1 MKKNLK
7 HLLALCLTLA
17 LVFSLSACGQKADET
32 PNDAQDDQQ
41 TEQEKFTPANYSIAA
56 LKGPT
61 AMGLVKLMK
70 DSESGETTGNEYTFT
85 LAGSADE
92 VTPAL
97 LKGELDM
104 ACVPAN
110 LAAVLY
116 NKTEGEI
123 EVLAVN
129 TLGVLYI
136 VENGESVHSMADL
149 KGKTI
154 VAAGKGSTPEY
165 ALRYLLTENGID
177 PDNDVTID
185 WKSEHSECV
194 AALASGQASVALLP
208 QPFVTVAQSKIEGLR
223 MALDLNAEWDA
234 LDNGSALITGVIVA
248 RRAVVEENP
257 AAVNEFLKEYAASV
271 DYVNANTADAAALIG
286 EYSIVDAAVAEK
298 ALPYCNIVCLTGADL
313 LEALPGYL
321 EVLYN
326 ASPAAVGG
334 EMPGA
339 VPPPYFKERRDD
351 HARKKAERASLGSRF
366 LADRLAACRD
376 GTARGIP
383 ARRAAAPLSRILA
396 RAAHFAG
403 GHGGVLVRHRHVEH
417 AHSGRL
423 FAFLRAGSCA
433 GGAFRAV
440 FARRR
445 AACAARGGGQ
455 DRAGGVVHHSGAYL
469 ALQPNAAA
477 VHRGADGLPARVLKC
492 A

>member
-7 HLLALCLTLA
+7 YLLALCLTLA
-17 LVFSLSACGQKADET
+17 LVFSLAACGQKADET

-41 TEQEKFTPANYSIAA
+41 TEQEEFAPANYSIAA

-136 VENGESVHSMADL
+136 VENGESVQSIADL

-194 AALASGQASVALLP
+194 AALASGQATIALLP

-223 MALDLNAEWDA
+223 MALDLTMLSGTRSITAR
-234 LDNGSALITGVIVA
+234 ALITGVIVA
-248 RRAVVEENP
+248 RREVVEENP
-257 AAVNEFLKEYAASV
+257 AAVDAFLKEYAASV
-271 DYVNANTADAAALIG
+271 DWVNANTADAAALIG
-286 EYSIVDAAVAEK
+286 EYGIVDAAVAEK

-334 EMPGA
+334 EMPDNSF
-339 VPPPYFKERRDD
+339 YF
-351 HARKKAERASLGSRF
+351 A
-366 LADRLAACRD
+366 
-376 GTARGIP
+376 
-383 ARRAAAPLSRILA
+383 
-396 RAAHFAG
+396 
-403 GHGGVLVRHRHVEH
+403 
-417 AHSGRL
+417 
-423 FAFLRAGSCA
+423 
-433 GGAFRAV
+433 
-440 FARRR
+440 
-445 AACAARGGGQ
+445 
-455 DRAGGVVHHSGAYL
+455 
-469 ALQPNAAA
+469 
-477 VHRGADGLPARVLKC
+477 
-492 A
+492 

>member
-7 HLLALCLTLA
+7 SILSLCLALA
-17 LVFSLSACGQKADET
+17 LVFSLTACGQKND
-32 PNDAQDDQQ
+32 DAQDGQQ
-41 TEQEKFTPANYSIAA
+41 TDETEFTPASFSIAA

-61 AMGLVKLMK
+61 AMGLVKLMQE
-70 DSESGETTGNEYTFT
+70 SENGETSGNDYTFT

-97 LKGELDM
+97 IKGELDM

-116 NKTEGEI
+116 NKTEGAL

-136 VENGESVHSMADL
+136 VENGESVQSIADL
-149 KGKTI
+149 KGQAI

-165 ALRYLLTENGID
+165 VLRYLLAQNGID

-194 AALASGQASVALLP
+194 AALASGQAAIALLP

-234 LDNGSALITGVIVA
+234 LDNGSGLITGVIVA
-248 RRAVVEENP
+248 RREVVEENP

-271 DYVNANTADAAALIG
+271 DWVNANTADAAALIG
-286 EYSIVDAAVAEK
+286 EYGIVDAAVAEK

-326 ASPAAVGG
+326 ADSAAVGG
-334 EMPGA
+334 EMPDNSF
-339 VPPPYFKERRDD
+339 YF
-351 HARKKAERASLGSRF
+351 A
-366 LADRLAACRD
+366 
-376 GTARGIP
+376 
-383 ARRAAAPLSRILA
+383 
-396 RAAHFAG
+396 
-403 GHGGVLVRHRHVEH
+403 
-417 AHSGRL
+417 
-423 FAFLRAGSCA
+423 
-433 GGAFRAV
+433 
-440 FARRR
+440 
-445 AACAARGGGQ
+445 
-455 DRAGGVVHHSGAYL
+455 
-469 ALQPNAAA
+469 
-477 VHRGADGLPARVLKC
+477 
-492 A
+492 